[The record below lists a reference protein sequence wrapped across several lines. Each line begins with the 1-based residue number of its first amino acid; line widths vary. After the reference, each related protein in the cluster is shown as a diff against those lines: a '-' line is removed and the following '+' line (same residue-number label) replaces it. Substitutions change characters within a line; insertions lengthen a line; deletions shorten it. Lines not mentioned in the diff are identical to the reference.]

1 MKAQKLLDKL
11 ESYEQEAYDAAM
23 GTDWLEAIG
32 EGFKF
37 YVRQCVEQGE
47 SVTMAGFVKYVDA
60 MAREKLEVS
69 E

>member
-1 MKAQKLLDKL
+1 MKAEKLLIKL
-11 ESYEQEAYDAAM
+11 ESYEQEAYNAAM

-37 YVRQCVEQGE
+37 YVKQCVEQGTA
-47 SVTMAGFVKYVDA
+47 VTMAGFERYVDA

-69 E
+69 